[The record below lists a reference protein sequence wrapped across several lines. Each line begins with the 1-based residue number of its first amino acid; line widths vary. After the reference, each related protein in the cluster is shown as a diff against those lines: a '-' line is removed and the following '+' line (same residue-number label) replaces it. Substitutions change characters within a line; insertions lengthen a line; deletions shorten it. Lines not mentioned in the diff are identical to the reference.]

1 MDRETARQEIRR
13 NWRSLIAGLTTPA
26 QQKVNG
32 ETSWICPICGHGAHG
47 DGLTRNPQSK
57 DGSGLKCFGCGFA
70 GDILDLYQ
78 KAKGIDHNTALQELA
93 AASGITIFT
102 DRRGEERIYISRRQE
117 DIPPQPTSPQE
128 ATSSPTEAPAEYE
141 AYYAECRARLADAA
155 DYLTS
160 RGISLATAQ
169 AAGIG
174 YDPAWKHPKAPK
186 MQESPRLIIP
196 IGPGNYLARYAGPG
210 DYINYKGEA
219 ENKSK
224 VTAAP
229 GQSWTYNSAALYAP
243 DAEAVFLTEGEI
255 DALSIAEAGGTA
267 AALGSVANAGA
278 FIRQLEQRRPTAKVI
293 ILALDNDPAGD
304 KATDAIKEGLD
315 RLKIACFD
323 FRLLII
329 AKDPNEALQYG
340 TLQEAVAEARQ
351 GAADIIKGL
360 QEMAQREEQERQQR
374 TGPQMI
380 DSFLEAIRT
389 RKYEPIPTGITDID
403 RALGGGFM
411 RQWLVLLGA
420 PPGAGKTAL
429 AQWIFEG
436 MAKRGTTI
444 LYINLEMSRDQ
455 MLARS
460 ISRIAAQN
468 GDKIKPVEV
477 LQGYKWT
484 VEQEEAVAI
493 AAAEYR
499 RDIAPHLIYNPQGEE
514 SSLDSIMEYIEAEA
528 TRAEAAAL
536 PAPLLVIDYL
546 QVITGGPREDK
557 TDLIQR
563 AIGRLKGYAIAH
575 NTCVFAIMANNRES
589 NRTGIT
595 SMESG
600 RDTSNIEYGADLL
613 LGLDF
618 TKCLPRDGQ
627 KGKSKDE
634 LTPEDMNYKTLKIN
648 KGRFTAPGTQVDL
661 LFNGETMTFNQLATE
676 FIDEPPQPT
685 RRRI

>member
-1 MDRETARQEIRR
+1 MEREPARQEIRR
-13 NWRSLIAGLTTPA
+13 NWRNLITGLTTPA

-93 AASGITIFT
+93 AASGITIYT
-102 DRRGEERIYISRRQE
+102 DRRGEERIYIRKADQ
-117 DIPPQPTSPQE
+117 PQQE
-128 ATSSPTEAPAEYE
+128 ATSSPTEAPAEYG
-141 AYYAECRARLADAA
+141 AYYAECRAQLADAA

-196 IGPGNYLARYAGPG
+196 IGPHNYLARYAGPG
-210 DYINYKGEA
+210 DYINYRGEI

-224 VTAAP
+224 VTAAE
-229 GQSWTYNSAALYAP
+229 GQSWIFNSKAL
-243 DAEAVFLTEGEI
+243 AEAQAVILTEGEI

-267 AALGSVANAGA
+267 VALGSVANAAA
-278 FIRQLEQRRPTAKVI
+278 FVRQLEQSKATPKVI
-293 ILALDNDPAGD
+293 VLALDTDPAGEQ
-304 KATDAIKEGLD
+304 ATDAIRAGLE
-315 RLKIACFD
+315 RLKIASVDMRSTICGSS
-323 FRLLII
+323 
-329 AKDPNEALQYG
+329 KDPNEALQADA
-340 TLQEAVAEARQ
+340 TAFRRAVAEAQ
-351 GAADIIKGL
+351 EGAATLIECMREL
-360 QEMAQREEQERQQR
+360 AQKEEQERRQR
-374 TGPQMI
+374 TGPEMI
-380 DSFLEAIRT
+380 DSFLEAIRS